1 MLHIFN
7 SNLRTGVSNFG
18 LAVFSLSEL
27 FADFSGISSCTQN
40 KVQCPM
46 HLNPVIV
53 QKKLTV
59 VAVSDQQFVH
69 HHIKGHKDK
78 LKSAHTDSR
87 KMVKKSVA
95 PKR

>member
-18 LAVFSLSEL
+18 LAAAVFSLSEL

-40 KVQCPM
+40 EVQCPM

-53 QKKLTV
+53 QEKLTV

-69 HHIKGHKDK
+69 GP
-78 LKSAHTDSR
+78 STT
-87 KMVKKSVA
+87 
-95 PKR
+95 